1 MKNDFYLA
9 RLAHRDQV
17 NSDDEQTLLQKGCTD
32 HRWMLAGEKSRRGS
46 SSASLSP
53 QFTFTTLRLHLW
65 REGKPCP
72 CAVPHSEVIR
82 LPGPFS
88 AGPDATHS
96 PESFHCS
103 SEQQVL
109 SARGI
114 DFHSWCDSTTITS
127 LFKKL
132 PPFCHGFLCTV
143 HVCVCTCTIIE
154 SYGGECLPF
163 WGLKSS
169 P

>member
-32 HRWMLAGEKSRRGS
+32 HHWMLAGEKSRWNREKGKLVS
-46 SSASLSP
+46 WFVASVHIYEVTWGKTLS
-53 QFTFTTLRLHLW
+53 LCRN
-65 REGKPCP
+65 
-72 CAVPHSEVIR
+72 SEVIR

-143 HVCVCTCTIIE
+143 HVCVCPCTITE
-154 SYGGECLPF
+154 SHCGECLPF

-169 P
+169 H